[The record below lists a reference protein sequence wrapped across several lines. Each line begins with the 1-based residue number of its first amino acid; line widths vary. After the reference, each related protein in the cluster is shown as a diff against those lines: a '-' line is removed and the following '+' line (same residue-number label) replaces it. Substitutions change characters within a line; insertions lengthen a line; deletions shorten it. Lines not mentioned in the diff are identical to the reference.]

1 MAPFASVAQ
10 WLDAYVA
17 LEAKVSGSSSGDTH
31 YAQLVPMKYCGA
43 QGEDQTREP
52 SFFFAKENKI
62 YLDFN
67 EVVGSNHVTV
77 AYDVLPTLRQGA
89 NTIGAHKL
97 IDNDDGIRIGPI
109 NGKFLKHFYT

>member
-1 MAPFASVAQ
+1 MG
-10 WLDAYVA
+10 
-17 LEAKVSGSSSGDTH
+17 KVDDLNYCKYHRIIGH
-31 YAQLVPMKYCGA
+31 PIQKCFVFKEQIMKL
-43 QGEDQTREP
+43 
-52 SFFFAKENKI
+52 AKENKI
-62 YLDFN
+62 DLKFN

-77 AYDVLPTLRQGA
+77 ACDVLPTLRQGA

>member
-1 MAPFASVAQ
+1 MLPFASVAQ
-10 WLDAYVA
+10 WLDACVA
-17 LEAKVSGSSSGDTH
+17 LKAKVSGSISGDTY
-31 YAQLVPMKYCGA
+31 YAQLVPIKYSGA
-43 QGEDQTREP
+43 QGEDYTREP
-52 SFFFAKENKI
+52 SFFAKKNKI
-62 YLDFN
+62 DLDFN

-77 AYDVLPTLRQGA
+77 AYDVLPTLRQEA